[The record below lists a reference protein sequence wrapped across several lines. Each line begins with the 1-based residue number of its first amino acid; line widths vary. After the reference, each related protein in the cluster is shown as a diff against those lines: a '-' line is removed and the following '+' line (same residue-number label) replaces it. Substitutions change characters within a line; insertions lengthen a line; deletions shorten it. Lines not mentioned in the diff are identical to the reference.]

1 MWRTIRPIKAERSEV
16 TGAVA
21 GEGGGGEGEA
31 VSSRAETAPE
41 AEDAVGK
48 DAGEEGLELT
58 KGPVIKPLPVDAPSV
73 MMTSLSFSCSSA

>member
-1 MWRTIRPIKAERSEV
+1 MWRTIRPIKAERSEA

-21 GEGGGGEGEA
+21 GGGEGGGGEP

-58 KGPVIKPLPVDAPSV
+58 KGPEIMPLPVDSPSE
-73 MMTSLSFSCSSA
+73 MAMSLSFSCSSV